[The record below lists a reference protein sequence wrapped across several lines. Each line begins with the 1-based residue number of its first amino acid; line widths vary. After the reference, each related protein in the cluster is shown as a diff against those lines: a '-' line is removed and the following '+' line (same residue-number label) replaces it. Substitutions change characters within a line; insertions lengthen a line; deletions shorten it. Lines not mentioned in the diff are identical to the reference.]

1 MYFNE
6 TTGSMRSVIS
16 FTNQKI
22 HFNMTSLDS
31 IVDIDIERTIN
42 GSGKGR
48 NRVE

>member
-31 IVDIDIERTIN
+31 IVDTSHRTDHQWQW
-42 GSGKGR
+42 
-48 NRVE
+48 